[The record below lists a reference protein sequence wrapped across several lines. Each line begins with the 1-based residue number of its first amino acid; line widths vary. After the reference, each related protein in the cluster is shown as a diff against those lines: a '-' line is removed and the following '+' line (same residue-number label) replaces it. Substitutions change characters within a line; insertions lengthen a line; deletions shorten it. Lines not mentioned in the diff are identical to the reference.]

1 MKVKVNLY
9 GTLGQWVPGYNP
21 SRGIEVEIPDEATV
35 KELLASL
42 EISKPEKLVVVREG
56 RVLKVD
62 DKMQRGTPVHVF
74 QAIHG
79 G

>member
-9 GTLGQWVPGYNP
+9 GTLGQWVPGYDH
-21 SRGIEVEIPDEATV
+21 SQGIEVEITDDATV
-35 KELLASL
+35 KDLLASL
-42 EISKPEKLVVVREG
+42 ELTKPEKLVVVREG

-62 DKMQRGTPVHVF
+62 DKMQRGITVNIF
-74 QAIHG
+74 QSIHG